1 VVSGSINKNSLSC
14 LFRGIFAPA
23 PIEILLQWEARMPK
37 KIVLLL
43 DGTSNEISTN
53 RSNILRLYG
62 TLSKSKEQ
70 VVYYD
75 PGVGTFGAENTW
87 SQTLRKGA
95 ELWGMATGWGLD
107 ANVKEAYRF
116 LMENYA
122 VNANGHGD
130 SIHIFGFS
138 RGAYTARVLAGFLH
152 AFGLIEPRNLNL
164 LDYAYRAY
172 KRIGDRPGEAG
183 FAELRLH
190 ERILSPHRPT
200 IRFLGLFDTVA
211 SVIESG
217 RFGPRLRSH
226 AFTATNSSVQSVR
239 HALAIDERRTLLRP
253 QLWPEAQ
260 VFRPKRFDETGTVA
274 QDARE
279 VWFSGVHGDIGGG
292 YPEKEAALAKIPLHW
307 MIEESRAAGLSYK
320 TGTIDRLVLGASDEG
335 HVAPN
340 SMGRMH
346 VSMTFGWKL
355 LELLPRRKPEGSHR
369 ASLRGWTIP
378 LGEYRAMPAGAR
390 IHRSALRRYSES
402 GKRPPNVPQEYVAEE

>member
-1 VVSGSINKNSLSC
+1 MPRSH
-14 LFRGIFAPA
+14 PA
-23 PIEILLQWEARMPK
+23 ELTENQMPK

-43 DGTSNEISTN
+43 DGTSNEISSN

-62 TLSKSKEQ
+62 TLAKSKEQ
-70 VVYYD
+70 LVYYD
-75 PGVGTFGAENTW
+75 PGVGTFGAENIW

-116 LMENYA
+116 IVENYA
-122 VNANGHGD
+122 VDANGHGD

-152 AFGLIEPRNLNL
+152 AFGLIEARNLNL

-172 KRIGDRPGEAG
+172 KRIGEATG
-183 FAELRLH
+183 DDAFAELRLH
-190 ERILSPHRPT
+190 ERILRPQRPT
-200 IRFLGLFDTVA
+200 IRFMGLFDTVA

-226 AFTATNSSVQSVR
+226 AFTATNPSVRTVR

-253 QLWPEAQ
+253 QHWPEAQ
-260 VFRPKRFDETGTVA
+260 VFRPNRFNAIGTVA

-320 TGTIDRLVLGASDEG
+320 TGTINKLVLGASGEG
-335 HVAPN
+335 HVGPDPL
-340 SMGRMH
+340 GRMH
-346 VSMTFGWKL
+346 VSMTLGWKV
-355 LELLPRRKPEGSHR
+355 LELLPRRKPEGSRR
-369 ASLRGWTIP
+369 ASIAGWTIP

-390 IHRSALRRYSES
+390 IHRSALRRFAET
-402 GKRPPNVPQEYVAEE
+402 GTQPPNVPKDHIAE